1 MSEKMDFYL
10 NSHILFKIKGW
21 AEKNYTISSEDFHV
35 TILINLFI
43 KKFLT
48 IKTDYSYMLKNVE
61 QKNKDWVV
69 ESTRQTVENSEEF
82 PTIWQFQTTIRRFF

>member
-1 MSEKMDFYL
+1 
-10 NSHILFKIKGW
+10 
-21 AEKNYTISSEDFHV
+21 
-35 TILINLFI
+35 
-43 KKFLT
+43 
-48 IKTDYSYMLKNVE
+48 MLKNVE